1 MTPNAQLQRSLDQFN
16 KPLNAA
22 LSERDVYTQSH
33 SARVVTIAEGLG
45 RQCGFSESEIEVL
58 RICASFHD
66 IGKIGIPDHILLKPA
81 SFEEAEWTIMKSH
94 PVIGER
100 IIRSIDAEGAE
111 EVAQV
116 VRHHHEHFD
125 GGGYPDRLAGED
137 IPIYSRL
144 LSIADSYDAMRT
156 TRSYHRERT
165 HAEVLEILHSEAG
178 GKHDPYLLGKFIG
191 MPVTEALN

>member
-1 MTPNAQLQRSLDQFN
+1 MTPNAQLQRSLEQFN

-33 SARVVTIAEGLG
+33 SARVVLIAESLG
-45 RQCGFSESEIEVL
+45 RECGFTETEIEVL
-58 RICASFHD
+58 KICASFHD

-81 SFEEAEWTIMKSH
+81 SFEADEWTIMKNH
-94 PVIGER
+94 PEIGER
-100 IIRSIDAEGAE
+100 IIRSIDVEGAE

-125 GGGYPDRLAGED
+125 GGGYPDRLAGD
-137 IPIYSRL
+137 AIPIYSRV

-178 GKHDPYLLGKFIG
+178 GKHDPWLLDKFVG
-191 MPVTEALN
+191 MPVPEEIS